1 MRLYSGS
8 TVQLFEDTARNQIA
22 GKLVG
27 AFVEHFGYKP
37 SESEVKSWQN
47 SLRALT
53 LAFQRSKLED
63 HGVLLEYKLPM
74 TSRRLDCLVCGH
86 DEPRRPQAVIVEL
99 KQWESCDESHG
110 ENLMQTWVG
119 GAVRDVLHPSA
130 QAAAYRQYLEDGHT
144 AFYEG
149 ESPVGLSAC
158 AFLHNYEPVADDT
171 LFRFRY
177 QAVLAEAPSFT
188 ASHSEE
194 LSQFLSSRL
203 SGGDGLPVLA
213 RIEGG
218 KYRASKRL
226 MEHVA
231 KVIQGLP
238 QYVLLDEQ
246 LVVHSKVVALA
257 KSGFHDAKKTVLI
270 VQGGPG
276 TGKSVIAL
284 NLMSALLRSEFN
296 AHYATGSKA
305 FTETLR
311 KMIGPRGSAQFKYF
325 NSYVEAEPD
334 EIDVLICDESHR
346 IRTTSVSRRTP
357 KDKRSGLPQV
367 HELIRA
373 SRVSVFF
380 VDDRQVVRPGE
391 IGSSGYVRAEAE
403 MLGCQVLDYELHAQ
417 FRCAGS
423 DAFVDWVNSTLGI
436 ERGPGGLLP
445 PSDVFEFRIC
455 DSPEALER
463 AIQERVREGAT
474 GRLTAGFCWPWS
486 DPDKEGRLLDDIVI
500 GSFARP
506 WNAKSSAGRLAP
518 GIPKENLWATD
529 PGGIHQVGCIY
540 TAQGFEFDYVGVIFG
555 KDLTYDLDRQVWEG
569 HPEVSHDKVVKRAKE
584 GFVALVKNTYRVLLS
599 RGLKGCYVYFQD
611 KDTERFFRSRMLS
624 APQAKEA
631 GGDVSTDSFP
641 HAPSTGQPP
650 LPFERVPPPELRR
663 YENAVP
669 VFDLRAAAGTFTEF
683 QSMLQTD
690 DPEGTGHGSIDWV
703 ALPESFRP
711 RPGLFLMQ
719 VVGESMNRRI
729 PNGSW
734 CLFRA
739 APAGWKSGKVVLA
752 ELREGSDPELGGRYT
767 VKAYRS
773 EKVASEEGEW
783 QHERVI
789 LSPDSDRG
797 GFEAIVLEPEHEGR
811 VRIVAELVAV
821 LP

>member
-8 TVQLFEDTARNQIA
+8 TTQLYEDTARNQIA

-27 AFVEHFGYKP
+27 AFVDHFGYKP

-63 HGVLLEYKLPM
+63 HGVLIEYKLPL
-74 TSRRLDCLVCGH
+74 TSKRLDCLICGH
-86 DEPRRPQAVIVEL
+86 DEPRRPQAVILEL
-99 KQWESCDESHG
+99 KQWESADESDG
-110 ENLMQTWVG
+110 DNLMQTWVG
-119 GAVRDVLHPSA
+119 GAIRDVLHPSA
-130 QAAAYRQYLEDGHT
+130 QAAAYRQYLEDTHT
-144 AFYEG
+144 SFYEG
-149 ESPVGLSAC
+149 DSPVGLSAC
-158 AFLHNYEPVADDT
+158 AFLHNYTPASDDT
-171 LFRFRY
+171 LFRPRY
-177 QAVLAEAPSFT
+177 RAVLDEAPSFT
-188 ASHSEE
+188 AAHSEE
-194 LSQFLSSRL
+194 LDRFLSERL
-203 SGGDGLPVLA
+203 AGGDGLPVLA

-325 NSYVEAEPD
+325 NSYVEAEAD

-346 IRTTSVSRRTP
+346 IRTTSANRFT
-357 KDKRSGLPQV
+357 KKEKRSGLPQV

-403 MLGCQVLDYELHAQ
+403 KLGCRVLDYELHAQ

-445 PSDVFEFRIC
+445 SSDIFEFRIC

-486 DPDKEGRLLDDIVI
+486 DPDKQSRLLDDVVI

-518 GIPKENLWATD
+518 GIPSENLWATD

-555 KDLTYDLDRQVWEG
+555 KDLTYDLDRQLWEG
-569 HPEVSHDKVVKRAKE
+569 HPEVSHDTVVKRAKE

-624 APQAKEA
+624 TPEAPQV
-631 GGDVSTDSFP
+631 GGGVSTDSP
-641 HAPSTGQPP
+641 EQAPPAALPP
-650 LPFERVPPPELRR
+650 LPFERVTPPALRR
-663 YENAVP
+663 FENAVP
-669 VFDLRAAAGTFTEF
+669 VFDLRAAAGPFSEF
-683 QSMLQTD
+683 QALVERDESESLG
-690 DPEGTGHGSIDWV
+690 PGVVDWV
-703 ALPESFRP
+703 ALPEDFRP
-711 RPGLFLMQ
+711 RSGLFLMQ
-719 VVGESMNRRI
+719 IVGESMNRRI
-729 PNGSW
+729 PNGAW

-739 APAGWKSGKVVLA
+739 APGGSKAGKVVLA
-752 ELREGSDPELGGRYT
+752 EWREGTDPELGGRYT
-767 VKAYRS
+767 AKLYRS
-773 EKVASEEGEW
+773 EKVANEEGEW
-783 QHERVI
+783 RHERVI
-789 LSPDSDRG
+789 LSPDSDR
-797 GFEAIVLEPEHEGR
+797 
-811 VRIVAELVAV
+811 
-821 LP
+821 